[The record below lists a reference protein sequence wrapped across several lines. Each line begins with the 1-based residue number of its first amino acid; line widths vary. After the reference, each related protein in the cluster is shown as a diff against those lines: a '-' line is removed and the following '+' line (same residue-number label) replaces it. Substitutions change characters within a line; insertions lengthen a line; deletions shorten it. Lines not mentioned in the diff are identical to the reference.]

1 MSKINIL
8 ALGGLDEKEKGM
20 YIVDV
25 DSKIYI
31 FDAGV
36 YEPLNNEFGVQHF
49 IPRLDYLEENRDKIK
64 GIFLSSANILKIG
77 ALSQIIKI
85 VPNIKIFG
93 SKITMDSLPIFFGS
107 KAKDWNTFVLNPGEV
122 TKDLQNEIKAIPVSG
137 SIPGSYGYS
146 VATPDGNIIYMTDYI
161 FDSIE
166 EYQVNIMDELEAL
179 SHEKNLVFMSDSLN
193 ANILSSISPH
203 FRITSKIK
211 EPLKGKKRMVV
222 AIYED
227 EIINI
232 IEIINRANKDH
243 KKIFFT
249 DRKMLNLIIMMM
261 NNKQIPVHNV
271 KLFEKNYDDANK
283 EKSII
288 IVTGTRT
295 NLYQKIL
302 IYIEEVDPLKFKIE
316 HDDIFVMAAPPQAGN
331 EHVYAT
337 ITNNIFKIDP
347 EIITWSANEKL
358 SIHPSQFDIKNY
370 LKFINPEYLMPIQG
384 YYMQM
389 VKVKELAHNL
399 GMVSSKKVIMADNG
413 EIMEIEDGVYNGLV
427 RKIRE
432 TGNTIIEEVTDAR
445 VATEVIEN
453 RAALAK
459 DGLCTIGLMY
469 DKKTCKVISNIDIQM
484 RGVIFVNNQEQLM
497 SKIEDSILTTLKQ
510 NQDNF
515 KQNKVESL
523 IKKDLTKIFRTQIKK
538 IPMIV
543 LKLEPMEIK

>member
-1 MSKINIL
+1 MAKINIL

-20 YIVDV
+20 YLIDV

-36 YEPLNNEFGVQHF
+36 YEPLNNEFGIQHF
-49 IPRLDYLEENRDKIK
+49 IPKLNFLEESKDKIK

-93 SKITMDSLPIFFGS
+93 SKITIDSLPIFFGL
-107 KAKDWNTFVLNPGEV
+107 KAKNWNTFVLNPGEI
-122 TKDLQNEIKAIPVSG
+122 TKNLGINIKAIPVSG
-137 SIPGSYGYS
+137 SIPGTYGYS
-146 VATPDGNIIYMTDYI
+146 AETPDGNIIYMVDYI

-166 EYQVNIMDELEAL
+166 EYQVNIINELETL

-193 ANILSSISPH
+193 ANILSSISPK
-203 FRITSKIK
+203 FRITSRIK
-211 EPLKGKKRMVV
+211 EPLKGKKRMVI

-227 EIINI
+227 EIINV
-232 IEIINRANKDH
+232 IEVINRANKDH

-261 NNKQIPVHNV
+261 NNHQIPIHNV
-271 KLFEKNYDDANK
+271 KLFEKNYDDTNK
-283 EKSII
+283 EKSVI
-288 IVTGTRT
+288 IVSGTRT

-302 IYIEEVDPLKFKIE
+302 VYIEELDPLKFKIE
-316 HDDIFVMAAPPQAGN
+316 GDDIFVMAAPPQPGN

-337 ITNNIFKIDP
+337 ITNNILKIDP
-347 EIITWSANEKL
+347 QIITWCADEKL

-370 LKFINPEYLMPIQG
+370 LKFINPQYLMPIQG
-384 YYMQM
+384 YYMEM
-389 VKVKELAHNL
+389 IKVKELAHNL
-399 GMVSSKKVIMADNG
+399 GMLSSKKVIMADNG
-413 EIMEIEDGVYNGLV
+413 DVMEIEDGIYNGLV
-427 RKIRE
+427 RKIKE
-432 TGNTIIEEVTDAR
+432 IGNTIIEEVTDSK

-459 DGLCTIGLMY
+459 DGLCTIGLMF
-469 DKKTCKVISNIDIQM
+469 DKKTFKVISNIDIQM

-497 SKIEDSILTTLKQ
+497 SKIEDSVLTLLKQ
-510 NQDNF
+510 NQENF
-515 KQNKVESL
+515 KLNKVESL
-523 IKKDLTKIFRTQIKK
+523 IKKDLTKIFRMQIKK

-543 LKLEPMEIK
+543 LKLQPMEI